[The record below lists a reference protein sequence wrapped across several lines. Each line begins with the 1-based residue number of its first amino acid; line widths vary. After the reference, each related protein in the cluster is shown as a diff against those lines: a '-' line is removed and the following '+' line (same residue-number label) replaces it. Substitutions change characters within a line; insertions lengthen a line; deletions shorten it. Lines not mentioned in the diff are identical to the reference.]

1 MRQRLALL
9 RCLRARLSTRFRFL
23 VECLRHRRRPTHL
36 AQPQNFNLKEAAIV
50 LHLQL
55 VAHLHFARRLHY
67 LSVCFDSSE
76 FTCLPGQR
84 SRLEEARRP
93 QPLINAYLLHTN
105 IVATL
110 ETEMNEPVADS
121 RAAFRFPDFRFYLLA
136 RLLTTL
142 SSEMQSVAVGW
153 QIYATTHRPLDL
165 GLAGLAQFLP
175 AVCLFLV
182 TGHVS
187 DRIPRKRILLASALA
202 FSLCSSLLLLFAVRG
217 IATVYPIYAVLLL
230 NGTVRAF
237 NGPAAQSFLPLI
249 LPRSV
254 FQNGVTWNS
263 SAFQAST
270 IAGPMI
276 GGLLY
281 GITGNPQS
289 VYAVAMCGYFVGF
302 WALFRVKPSSTQ
314 QLQPSERSLETVLGG
329 LRYIWLNKLVLGA
342 MSLDLFAV
350 LLGGAVAL
358 LPVYAREILKIGAL
372 GLGLMRSA
380 PGVGALL
387 TSVAVAHLPLRR
399 KAGLAMFWCVFAF
412 GLFTVVFGLSRNPA
426 LSLLML
432 LFLGSTDTISVIVRS
447 TLIQLSTPD
456 AMRGRVSAVN
466 MVFIGA
472 SNEVGQFESGVTAQ
486 WFGPVPAVVMGGVG
500 TILVVCLWAFL
511 FKSLRGLDRLDA
523 VKTLA
528 T

>member
-1 MRQRLALL
+1 MN
-9 RCLRARLSTRFRFL
+9 
-23 VECLRHRRRPTHL
+23 
-36 AQPQNFNLKEAAIV
+36 QPA
-50 LHLQL
+50 
-55 VAHLHFARRLHY
+55 
-67 LSVCFDSSE
+67 
-76 FTCLPGQR
+76 
-84 SRLEEARRP
+84 
-93 QPLINAYLLHTN
+93 
-105 IVATL
+105 
-110 ETEMNEPVADS
+110 ADS
-121 RAAFRFPDFRFYLLA
+121 RAAFRYPDFRRYLLA

-153 QIYATTHRPLDL
+153 QMYAITHRPLDL

-187 DRIPRKRILLASALA
+187 DRVPRKRILLACALGFAICSA
-202 FSLCSSLLLLFAVRG
+202 LLLLFALRN
-217 IATVYPIYAVLLL
+217 ISTVYPIYAVLLI

-237 NGPAAQSFLPLI
+237 NAPAAQSFLPLI
-249 LPRSV
+249 LPREV
-254 FQNGVTWNS
+254 FPNGVTWNS

-281 GITGNPQS
+281 GFTGHAHF
-289 VYAVAMCGYFVGF
+289 VYGTALFAYLAGA
-302 WALFRVKPSSTQ
+302 WALSGV
-314 QLQPSERSLETVLGG
+314 QPKQSAGTPAAHVPANLLAG
-329 LRYIWLNKLVLGA
+329 LRYIWQNKLVLGA

-358 LPVYAREILKIGAL
+358 LPVFAREILKVGAV
-372 GLGLMRSA
+372 GLGFMRSA

-387 TSVAVAHLPLRR
+387 MSVIVAHRPLRR

-412 GLFTVVFGLSRNPA
+412 GLFTIVFGLSHNPI
-426 LSLLML
+426 LSIAML
-432 LFLGSTDTISVIVRS
+432 LLLGAADTVSVIVRS
-447 TLIQLSTPD
+447 TMIQLSTPD
-456 AMRGRVSAVN
+456 QMRGRVSAVN

-486 WFGPVPAVVMGGVG
+486 WFGAVPAVVLGGVG
-500 TILVVCLWAFL
+500 TIAIVCAWAWIFR
-511 FKSLRGLDRLDA
+511 SLRTLDRLDTI
-523 VKTLA
+523 KTVS